1 MFCSLSKS
9 FLQNKDPIDF
19 VSVEINKAF
28 QRGSLVVRA
37 SLIYKTKTP
46 LILGL
51 TVNIEQSISSEGL
64 RFVVPADLIYKK
76 KTPMISCLVTS
87 NKAFE

>member
-9 FLQNKDPIDF
+9 FLRNKDPIDF

-28 QRGSLVVRA
+28 QRGSFFG
-37 SLIYKTKTP
+37 SLSQPDLQNEDPIDF
-46 LILGL
+46 GS
-51 TVNIEQSISSEGL
+51 VNIEQSISSEGL

-87 NKAFE
+87 NNAFE